1 MNIDMNMNMY
11 MIFKFMIMIGPMS
24 DIHILNSEF

>member
-1 MNIDMNMNMY
+1 MYKYMNMN

>member
-1 MNIDMNMNMY
+1 MYMNMNMIF
-11 MIFKFMIMIGPMS
+11 IFKFMIMIGPMS

>member
-1 MNIDMNMNMY
+1 MYKYMNMN

-24 DIHILNSEF
+24 DIHILNDSEF